1 MNLYVSERNG
11 AQVSKFNKL

>member
-1 MNLYVSERNG
+1 MNLYVSERSG